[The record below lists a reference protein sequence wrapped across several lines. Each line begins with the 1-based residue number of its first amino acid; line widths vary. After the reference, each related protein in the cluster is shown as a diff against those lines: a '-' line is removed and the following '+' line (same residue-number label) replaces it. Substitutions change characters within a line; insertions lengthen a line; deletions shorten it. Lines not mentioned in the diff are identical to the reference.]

1 VETPEEDDDLSF
13 LRRLFERR
21 RGHAA
26 PAYERVGPSNRL
38 KLKPSTGVLPGEYPP
53 IEFGLL
59 LEIYL
64 KDPTARAAVDYLAD
78 QVVGMGFYTTA
89 ELPEAKEL
97 VDEFCERVGLDELLQ
112 ITAREVIAFGNSF
125 WLKITPDKLKDL
137 KLIPITNIHRI
148 FRAPNGTVE
157 AYEVRSGSKHV
168 RLKPEEVIHFKWN
181 AVNNEAFGS
190 GLLRTLAEPLELQ
203 AAGVSERRP
212 VFVMKAL
219 MQEALIMQLLTHS
232 SPNQLWIFPGIPPSE
247 LDPSRPGTIAYEV
260 ANMPPW
266 GARWVSNQPDANVKV
281 AVPRISRG
289 FEMHIENISDEF
301 VLGLQTPLPKL
312 IIKRGFTEASAKA
325 AVELVERKVMALQRF
340 IKRVIERQVFTPLV
354 EQAGFDPREAR
365 VRLHW
370 GVPERP
376 DLRVSD
382 ILRAFEL
389 GVISR
394 EEARSMLA
402 EIGWRLST
410 KEAEKT

>member
-1 VETPEEDDDLSF
+1 MSF
-13 LRRLFERR
+13 FRRLFERR
-21 RGHAA
+21 KGLAV
-26 PAYERVGPSNRL
+26 PAYEKAEAGSKLR
-38 KLKPSTGVLPGEYPP
+38 LKPSAGALPGEYPP

-97 VDEFCERVGLDELLQ
+97 VDEFCECVGLDELLQ

-125 WLKITPDKLKDL
+125 WLKITPDKLEGL

-148 FRAPNGTVE
+148 FRAPDGTVE
-157 AYEVRSGSKHV
+157 AYEVRSGGKFV
-168 RLKPEEVIHFKWN
+168 KLKPGEVIHFKWN

-203 AAGVSERRP
+203 VVNISERKP
-212 VFVMKAL
+212 LYVMKAL

-247 LDPSRPGTIAYEV
+247 LDVSKPGTIAYEV

-266 GARWVSNQPDANVKV
+266 GARWVSNQKDADVKV

-301 VLGLQTPLPKL
+301 ILGLQTPLPKL

-340 IKRVIERQVFTPLV
+340 IKRVVERQVFTPLV

-376 DLRVSD
+376 ELEVSD

-394 EEARSMLA
+394 EEARGMLA
-402 EIGWRLST
+402 EIGWKLSE
-410 KEAEKT
+410 EAEEA

>member
-1 VETPEEDDDLSF
+1 MSF
-13 LRRLFERR
+13 FRRLFERR

-26 PAYERVGPSNRL
+26 PAYEKARASSKLR
-38 KLKPSTGVLPGEYPP
+38 LKPSRSVLPGEPP
-53 IEFGLL
+53 PADFALL
-59 LEIYL
+59 LDIYL

-89 ELPEAKEL
+89 ELPEAKEV

-112 ITAREVIAFGNSF
+112 ITAREIVAFGNSF
-125 WLKITPDKLKDL
+125 WLKVEPEDLRDIKLM
-137 KLIPITNIHRI
+137 PITNVRRI
-148 FRAPNGTVE
+148 YRAPDGSVE
-157 AYEVRSGSKHV
+157 AYEFSSDGRPVKLEPNR
-168 RLKPEEVIHFKWN
+168 VIHFKWN

-203 AAGVSERRP
+203 TANVSERKP
-212 VFVMKAL
+212 LYVMKAL

-247 LDPSRPGTIAYEV
+247 LDVSKPGTIAYEV

-266 GARWVSNQPDANVKV
+266 GARWVSNQPDADVKV

-340 IKRVIERQVFTPLV
+340 IKRVIERQIFTPLV

-402 EIGWRLST
+402 EIGWKLS
-410 KEAEKT
+410 AEEDKGA